1 MDFEPNKCHNRL
13 MTYNWQQKDWPEFCY
28 DLKSLEN
35 ALLTFAEKTGRL
47 QGLYEGLS
55 EAAQTE
61 TLLDML
67 VIEAIKT
74 SEIEGAYLSRKEVL
88 SSIKKNLGIAE
99 THEQVYDDR
108 ADGIGALITEV
119 RAHYDD
125 ALDARTLFK
134 WHSMLMKGARGIE
147 IGRWRTHKESMQIV
161 SGPIGKEIVHFEAPP
176 SKQIPKEMKRFFIWF
191 NDTRPGKAQEISSGA
206 VRAAVAHIYFESVHP
221 FEDGN
226 GRIGRAISDKALA
239 QNYGRPL
246 LMSLSRT
253 IEGNKNDYYDALKD
267 VQRGNEI
274 SEWIAWFVDIAIKA
288 QDDAMEVIDFALK
301 KTKFFDR
308 YQGTLNERQ
317 HKAIVRMM
325 REGPNGFEGGM
336 SAKKYMAITHTSK
349 ATATRDLQDL
359 LEKGIF
365 MTRGGGGRSTSY
377 DLDL

>member
-13 MTYNWQQKDWPEFCY
+13 MTYNWQQKDWPEFRY

-47 QGLYEGLS
+47 QGLFEGLS

-74 SEIEGAYLSRKEVL
+74 SEIEGEYLSRKEVL

-119 RAHYDD
+119 RARYDD
-125 ALDARTLFK
+125 ALDARALFK

-147 IGRWRTHKESMQIV
+147 IGRWRTHKEPMQIV
-161 SGPIGKEIVHFEAPP
+161 SGPLGKEIVHFEAPP
-176 SKQIPKEMKRFFIWF
+176 SKQIPKEMKRFFVWF
-191 NDTRPGKAQEISSGA
+191 NDTRPGKAQEISSGV

-226 GRIGRAISDKALA
+226 GRIGRAISDKALS

-253 IEGNKNDYYDALKD
+253 IESNKNDYYDALKD

-274 SEWIAWFVDIAIKA
+274 SGWIAWFVDIAIKA

-308 YQGTLNERQ
+308 YQDTLNERQ

-325 REGPNGFEGGM
+325 REGSKGF
-336 SAKKYMAITHTSK
+336 
-349 ATATRDLQDL
+349 
-359 LEKGIF
+359 
-365 MTRGGGGRSTSY
+365 
-377 DLDL
+377 